1 MENVVAQGSGGP
13 RAGGRARPGRAGAR
27 AACRGG
33 GSGCPPCPPG
43 RGRTAGRGG
52 CEGGDVVC
60 RCNPKC
66 AGAWQRAATAAAPA
80 CACTRACT
88 CKHCKVCH
96 LDTSLHAPPTCLSQ
110 GLKRL
115 LVTNSRLPSKL
126 HPYNNS
132 GQGLWILATGQRKG
146 GGRLHPLPRPRQP
159 RPRFALQRV
168 P

>member
-27 AACRGG
+27 AACRGAAAAAHLVHQVGVELQAG
-33 GSGCPPCPPG
+33 GVR
-43 RGRTAGRGG
+43 RGVG
-52 CEGGDVVC
+52 VMC

-80 CACTRACT
+80 CTRACT

-96 LDTSLHAPPTCLSQ
+96 HDTSLHAPPTCLSQ

-126 HPYNNS
+126 HPYNSS
-132 GQGLWILATGQRKG
+132 GQGLWILVTGQRKG